1 MDARR
6 RRDAVEIKYAILKA
20 GVNGQ
25 KKTRIMYQS
34 SLNMKQLNLHLEEL
48 VLNDLISYQPTG
60 RYFTT
65 TERGKAFTKMF
76 ENYRETSD
84 LLTEQERALERFL
97 TSRSKKPLG
106 VAA

>member
-20 GVNGQ
+20 ATGGQ

-34 SLNMKQLNLHLEEL
+34 SLNMKQLNLHLDEL
-48 VLNDLISYQPTG
+48 AHNELISYQSVG

-65 TERGKAFTKMF
+65 TESGRAFAKMF
-76 ENYRETSD
+76 ENYLETRD
-84 LLTEQERALERFL
+84 LLSEQEKALERFL
-97 TSRSKKPLG
+97 TARAKKPLG
-106 VAA
+106 VLA